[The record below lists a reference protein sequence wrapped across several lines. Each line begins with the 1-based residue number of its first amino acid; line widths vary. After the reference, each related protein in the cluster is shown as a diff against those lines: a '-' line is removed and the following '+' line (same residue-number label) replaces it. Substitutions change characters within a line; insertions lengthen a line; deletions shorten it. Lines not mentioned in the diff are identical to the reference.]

1 MGLSFQI
8 FGTGGLAMKM
18 CLAILCKHQ
27 NYDELNGCKGGK
39 KRKKSVRIH
48 GAPTPTISTG
58 NNWYVH
64 QENYVFT
71 CHSLRYNMIYN

>member
-39 KRKKSVRIH
+39 KRKKKTFAYMGPQHQQDQPKIIGMFTKKIMFLHAIH
-48 GAPTPTISTG
+48 DDI
-58 NNWYVH
+58 
-64 QENYVFT
+64 
-71 CHSLRYNMIYN
+71 I